1 MVLVVLFV
9 MATVPLAGSVFIPL
23 YAAARNG
30 RLRTDSQSG
39 QDKKIAKER
48 RKGEVYGTPQ
58 APPSTS
64 EEMHDRMGEKGAEMC
79 KGGEVHVGAMADTL
93 NCLQR
98 EHHES

>member
-1 MVLVVLFV
+1 MADYEQIHKVVK
-9 MATVPLAGSVFIPL
+9 T
-23 YAAARNG
+23 
-30 RLRTDSQSG
+30 
-39 QDKKIAKER
+39 KKIAKER